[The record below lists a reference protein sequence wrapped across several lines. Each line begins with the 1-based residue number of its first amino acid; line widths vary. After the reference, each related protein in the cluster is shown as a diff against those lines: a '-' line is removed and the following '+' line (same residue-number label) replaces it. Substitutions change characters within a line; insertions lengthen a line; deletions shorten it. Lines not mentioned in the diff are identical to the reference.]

1 MDSFKDVL
9 EAAQSYCKAQMAE
22 PTYNL
27 YIDGLEPI
35 SFEDSSHI
43 TLSVR
48 NDFICK
54 IVTDRYLGLLKEA
67 FKTVLG
73 FDVDIIRAIGRTA
86 GFSVKVENI
95 PFDGLIPALK
105 TRTIDIAINDIGI
118 TAERAKSVDFSDR
131 YYIAGM
137 GIVVAKGYQGIQ
149 SAKDLEGKRLAVTI
163 GSTGEIA
170 AKRIPHAQV
179 RVFNT
184 LSDCFLELINNGV
197 DAVLNDIPTNDY
209 YAVTAG
215 AGKVDSLSISLAA
228 EDLGI
233 AVKKGRKDLLEKINK
248 GLASLKASGEFTAIY
263 KKWFGREPS
272 PELLR

>member
-9 EAAQSYCKAQMAE
+9 EAAQAYCKTQMAE

>member
-1 MDSFKDVL
+1 MHKRRLIQFALAGLAGLTIHPLAAAAASQTADEDLPLLVAGMDAAYPPFGFKD
-9 EAAQSYCKAQMAE
+9 S
-22 PTYNL
+22 
-27 YIDGLEPI
+27 
-35 SFEDSSHI
+35 
-43 TLSVR
+43 
-48 NDFICK
+48 
-54 IVTDRYLGLLKEA
+54 
-67 FKTVLG
+67 KTGEFVG

-228 EDLGI
+228 KDLGI
-233 AVKKGRKDLLEKINK
+233 AVKKAARTCSKRSIRD
-248 GLASLKASGEFTAIY
+248 
-263 KKWFGREPS
+263 WPV
-272 PELLR
+272 

>member
-1 MDSFKDVL
+1 MHKRRLIQFALAGLAGLTIHPLAAAAASQTADEDLPLLVAGMDAAYPPFGFKD
-9 EAAQSYCKAQMAE
+9 S
-22 PTYNL
+22 
-27 YIDGLEPI
+27 
-35 SFEDSSHI
+35 
-43 TLSVR
+43 
-48 NDFICK
+48 
-54 IVTDRYLGLLKEA
+54 
-67 FKTVLG
+67 
-73 FDVDIIRAIGRTA
+73 
-86 GFSVKVENI
+86 
-95 PFDGLIPALK
+95 
-105 TRTIDIAINDIGI
+105 
-118 TAERAKSVDFSDR
+118 
-131 YYIAGM
+131 
-137 GIVVAKGYQGIQ
+137 
-149 SAKDLEGKRLAVTI
+149 KDLEGKRLAVTI

-248 GLASLKASGEFTAIY
+248 GLASLKASGEFSAIY

>member
-1 MDSFKDVL
+1 MTHGFYRIEFCCPASW
-9 EAAQSYCKAQMAE
+9 EE
-22 PTYNL
+22 PKY
-27 YIDGLEPI
+27 DAGK
-35 SFEDSSHI
+35 
-43 TLSVR
+43 
-48 NDFICK
+48 C
-54 IVTDRYLGLLKEA
+54 RYREREQ
-67 FKTVLG
+67 
-73 FDVDIIRAIGRTA
+73 I
-86 GFSVKVENI
+86 N
-95 PFDGLIPALK
+95 
-105 TRTIDIAINDIGI
+105 TRIKN
-118 TAERAKSVDFSDR
+118 ERH
-131 YYIAGM
+131 
-137 GIVVAKGYQGIQ
+137 IQ

>member
-1 MDSFKDVL
+1 MHKRRLIQFALAGLAGLTIHPLAAAAASQAADEDLPLLVAGMDAAYPPFGFKD
-9 EAAQSYCKAQMAE
+9 S
-22 PTYNL
+22 
-27 YIDGLEPI
+27 
-35 SFEDSSHI
+35 
-43 TLSVR
+43 
-48 NDFICK
+48 
-54 IVTDRYLGLLKEA
+54 
-67 FKTVLG
+67 KTGEFVG

-86 GFSVKVENI
+86 GFRGKVENI

-184 LSDCFLELINNGV
+184 LSDCFLEL
-197 DAVLNDIPTNDY
+197 NDIPTNDY

>member
-1 MDSFKDVL
+1 M
-9 EAAQSYCKAQMAE
+9 
-22 PTYNL
+22 
-27 YIDGLEPI
+27 
-35 SFEDSSHI
+35 
-43 TLSVR
+43 
-48 NDFICK
+48 
-54 IVTDRYLGLLKEA
+54 
-67 FKTVLG
+67 G

-86 GFSVKVENI
+86 GFRVKVENI

-263 KKWFGREPS
+263 KKWFGRDPS
-272 PELLR
+272 PDLLH

>member
-1 MDSFKDVL
+1 MTHLKSVL
-9 EAAQSYCKAQMAE
+9 CAAAVGLVLTVTGCSDKTSDAQSQAKADTMEKAVLTVGME
-22 PTYNL
+22 LAYP
-27 YIDGLEPI
+27 P
-35 SFEDSSHI
+35 FEGKDAAGNPAGVSP
-43 TLSVR
+43 
-48 NDFICK
+48 DFMKDFGKAVGKEIK
-54 IVTDRYLGLLKEA
+54 I
-67 FKTVLG
+67 
-73 FDVDIIRAIGRTA
+73 
-86 GFSVKVENI
+86 ENI
-95 PFDGLIPALK
+95 AFDGLIPALK

-272 PELLR
+272 PELLH

>member
-1 MDSFKDVL
+1 MHKRRLIQFALAGLAGLTIHPLAAAAASQAADEDLPLLVAGMDAAYPPFGFKD
-9 EAAQSYCKAQMAE
+9 S
-22 PTYNL
+22 
-27 YIDGLEPI
+27 
-35 SFEDSSHI
+35 
-43 TLSVR
+43 
-48 NDFICK
+48 
-54 IVTDRYLGLLKEA
+54 
-67 FKTVLG
+67 KTGEFVG

-86 GFSVKVENI
+86 GFRVKVENI

-118 TAERAKSVDFSDR
+118 TA
-131 YYIAGM
+131 
-137 GIVVAKGYQGIQ
+137 YQGIQ

>member
-9 EAAQSYCKAQMAE
+9 EAAQAYCKTQMAE

-86 GFSVKVENI
+86 GFRVKVENI

>member
-1 MDSFKDVL
+1 MHKRRLIQFALAGLASLTIHPLAAAVAGQAADEDLPLLVAGMDAAYPPFGFKD
-9 EAAQSYCKAQMAE
+9 S
-22 PTYNL
+22 
-27 YIDGLEPI
+27 
-35 SFEDSSHI
+35 
-43 TLSVR
+43 
-48 NDFICK
+48 
-54 IVTDRYLGLLKEA
+54 
-67 FKTVLG
+67 KTGEFVG

-86 GFSVKVENI
+86 GFRVKVENI

-272 PELLR
+272 PELLQ

>member
-9 EAAQSYCKAQMAE
+9 EAAQAYCKTQMAE

-86 GFSVKVENI
+86 GFRVKVENI

-272 PELLR
+272 PELLH

>member
-1 MDSFKDVL
+1 MHKRRLIQFALAGLAGLTIPPLAAAAAGQAADEDLPLLVAGMDAAYPPFGFKD
-9 EAAQSYCKAQMAE
+9 S
-22 PTYNL
+22 
-27 YIDGLEPI
+27 
-35 SFEDSSHI
+35 
-43 TLSVR
+43 
-48 NDFICK
+48 
-54 IVTDRYLGLLKEA
+54 
-67 FKTVLG
+67 KTGEFVG

-105 TRTIDIAINDIGI
+105 TQTIDIAINDIGI

-149 SAKDLEGKRLAVTI
+149 SAKDLEGKRL
-163 GSTGEIA
+163 
-170 AKRIPHAQV
+170 
-179 RVFNT
+179 
-184 LSDCFLELINNGV
+184 LELINNGV

-272 PELLR
+272 PELLH

>member
-1 MDSFKDVL
+1 MHKRRLIQFALAGLAGLTIHPLAAAAASQTADEDLPLLVAGMDAAYPPFGFKD
-9 EAAQSYCKAQMAE
+9 S
-22 PTYNL
+22 
-27 YIDGLEPI
+27 
-35 SFEDSSHI
+35 
-43 TLSVR
+43 
-48 NDFICK
+48 
-54 IVTDRYLGLLKEA
+54 
-67 FKTVLG
+67 KTGEFVG

-149 SAKDLEGKRLAVTI
+149 SAKD
-163 GSTGEIA
+163 
-170 AKRIPHAQV
+170 AQV

-272 PELLR
+272 SELLH

>member
-1 MDSFKDVL
+1 MHKRRLIQFALAGLAGLTIHPLAAAAASQAADEDLPLLVAGMDAAYPPFGFKD
-9 EAAQSYCKAQMAE
+9 S
-22 PTYNL
+22 
-27 YIDGLEPI
+27 
-35 SFEDSSHI
+35 
-43 TLSVR
+43 
-48 NDFICK
+48 
-54 IVTDRYLGLLKEA
+54 
-67 FKTVLG
+67 KTGEFVG

-86 GFSVKVENI
+86 GFRVKVENI

-263 KKWFGREPS
+263 KKWLGREPS

>member
-1 MDSFKDVL
+1 M
-9 EAAQSYCKAQMAE
+9 
-22 PTYNL
+22 
-27 YIDGLEPI
+27 
-35 SFEDSSHI
+35 
-43 TLSVR
+43 
-48 NDFICK
+48 
-54 IVTDRYLGLLKEA
+54 
-67 FKTVLG
+67 
-73 FDVDIIRAIGRTA
+73 DIIRAIGRTA
-86 GFSVKVENI
+86 GFRVKVENI

>member
-1 MDSFKDVL
+1 MHKRRLIQYALAGLAGLTIPPLAAAAAGQAADDDLPLLVAGMDAAYPPFGFKD
-9 EAAQSYCKAQMAE
+9 S
-22 PTYNL
+22 
-27 YIDGLEPI
+27 
-35 SFEDSSHI
+35 
-43 TLSVR
+43 
-48 NDFICK
+48 
-54 IVTDRYLGLLKEA
+54 
-67 FKTVLG
+67 KTGEFVG

-86 GFSVKVENI
+86 GFRVKVENI

-184 LSDCFLELINNGV
+184 LSDCFLEAHQQRRRCCAQRHSDQRL
-197 DAVLNDIPTNDY
+197 LCRHCRRRQ
-209 YAVTAG
+209 
-215 AGKVDSLSISLAA
+215 SRLALYFTRSRRSRHCRQKRPQGPA
-228 EDLGI
+228 P
-233 AVKKGRKDLLEKINK
+233 KDQ
-248 GLASLKASGEFTAIY
+248 
-263 KKWFGREPS
+263 
-272 PELLR
+272 

>member
-1 MDSFKDVL
+1 MIDLLASLIQSSKFSDLIADRLDRAGWLVVLFTIEELVKACNIAHECLRDNTGQFHYPPFGFKD
-9 EAAQSYCKAQMAE
+9 S
-22 PTYNL
+22 
-27 YIDGLEPI
+27 
-35 SFEDSSHI
+35 
-43 TLSVR
+43 
-48 NDFICK
+48 
-54 IVTDRYLGLLKEA
+54 
-67 FKTVLG
+67 KTGEFVG

-86 GFSVKVENI
+86 GFRVKVENI